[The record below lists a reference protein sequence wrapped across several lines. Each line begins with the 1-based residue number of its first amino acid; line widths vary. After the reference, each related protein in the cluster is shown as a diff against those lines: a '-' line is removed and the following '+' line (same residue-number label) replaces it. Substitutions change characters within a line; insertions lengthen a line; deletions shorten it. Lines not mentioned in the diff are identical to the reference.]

1 VASSTYDP
9 INTLKPVAP
18 DLWIVDG
25 PLIRFGPPLLRLPFP
40 TRMTVI
46 RLAGGLFIHS
56 PTALTAPLAAE
67 IAGLGT
73 PRWIIGP
80 NRIHYWWLP
89 DWHSAYPAAEVYA
102 APRIAEQAGDHIPFP
117 CRDLTARQ
125 GYPWDGVLSTLPV
138 PQDYMTEVVFFHH
151 PSRTLLL
158 TDFIENF
165 EAGRLPP
172 LMRLLTRLG
181 GVRHPHG
188 GMPRDMRFVFR
199 HGRPGLKAAVETMLA
214 WQPER
219 LILAHGKWFDRNAEA
234 ELRRAFAWLLET

>member
-1 VASSTYDP
+1 MASPTYDP
-9 INTLKPVAP
+9 INTLKRVAP

-25 PLIRFGPPLLRLPFP
+25 PLIRFGPPLLRMPFP

-46 RLAGGLFIHS
+46 RLEAGLFIHS
-56 PTALTAPLAAE
+56 PTALTPSLAAQ
-67 IAGLGT
+67 IAAIGT

-89 DWHSAYPAAEVYA
+89 DWHKAYPKAEVYA
-102 APRIAEQAGDHIPFP
+102 APRIAEQAGDHIDFP
-117 CRDLTARQ
+117 CRPLTARE
-125 GYPWDGVLSTLPV
+125 GYPWDGAIATLPV
-138 PQDYMTEVVFFHH
+138 PQDYMSEVVFFHR

-165 EAGRLPP
+165 EAARLSPF
-172 LMRLLTRLG
+172 MRLLTRLG
-181 GVRHPHG
+181 GVQHPHG

-199 HGRPGLKAAVETMLA
+199 HGREALKAAIETMLA

-219 LILAHGKWFDRNAEA
+219 LILAHGKWFERDGEA
-234 ELRRAFAWLLET
+234 ELRRAFAWLLKP